1 MWNINMT
8 PHNENQ
14 FYFFHARK
22 QYFMYVIVYVGV
34 SVLSKGLFVLL
45 KKGLSVLSKRLL

>member
-1 MWNINMT
+1 MWDIYD
-8 PHNENQ
+8 PAQ
-14 FYFFHARK
+14 RKSILLFSRK

-45 KKGLSVLSKRLL
+45 KKGLSVLTKRFL